1 MATGKSTTTAVN
13 AVMKVLYPEGTVPS
27 LINEEY
33 KLYNAMSK
41 ATDFKGYDN
50 TLGAV
55 VALKTQ
61 NPQGVSN
68 SIANAIL
75 ALGTSTFN
83 RFLLTRN
90 KMFGYVNID
99 GEALEAAVRTDG
111 ALVDLLSNE
120 VNGVAQTLVK
130 DISVAMYNNGTGTL
144 VQTTGT
150 SNTTTLTFTSASN
163 MNWLENGM
171 RISLV
176 SDATNNPTTR
186 TDAVGG
192 AYITSIDRVNR
203 TVVISA
209 AFSGASAGASGD
221 YVTRYGFACSSSTNS
236 QFSGLASYVEGGAT
250 PTALYGLTRTT
261 DPARLAGQAVDGTG
275 QAMEDV
281 VLDIT
286 SKIAFQGVGTPDTLV
301 ANPIR
306 LAQMKRSV
314 GGKVYYNRTESSKT
328 NVGNN
333 IDVFETEG
341 GVLKVLSD
349 PYCPLNT
356 AYVLRKKDW
365 QLWSLGAAPHLE
377 KKDGSEYLR
386 VYNDDAIEARWKFYG
401 AIKLTNPAA
410 QGRIYNFG
418 L

>member
-33 KLYNAMSK
+33 KLYNSISK
-41 ATDFKGYDN
+41 GTDFKGYDN

-68 SIANAIL
+68 SVANAIT

-144 VQTTGT
+144 AQITAINHGTFVCTLASTT
-150 SNTTTLTFTSASN
+150 N

-171 RISLV
+171 TVQFV
-176 SDATNNPTTR
+176 SDQTLSPTIRGTYS
-186 TDAVGG
+186 
-192 AYITSIDRVNR
+192 YITSIDRVNK
-203 TVVISA
+203 TFTMA
-209 AFSGASAGASGD
+209 ADVAGATPND
-221 YVTRYGFACSSSTNS
+221 WVVRYGFGCASATAS
-236 QFSGLASYVEGGAT
+236 QFYGLDSYVAGGAA
-250 PTALYGLTRTT
+250 PAALYGLTRST
-261 DPARLAGQAVDGTG
+261 DPARLAGQAQDGTG

-281 VLDIT
+281 VLDLA

-314 GGKVYYNRTESSKT
+314 GGKVYYNRTETSKT
-328 NVGNN
+328 NVGNT

-341 GVLKVLSD
+341 GALKVLSD

-401 AIKLTNPAA
+401 ALKLTNPAA
-410 QGRIYNFG
+410 QGKITNFG